1 MKLKALLLCE
11 DLRFEVGGTF
21 TLVGVLGER
30 IVVSAGPDPIV
41 MPKLA
46 FVAVIG
52 GLRGVEELRFRQWIL
67 TGNEQVPTSEL
78 RREPHDPATDE
89 HNFVFSESPAVF
101 PGEGTYEIGIDLEIG
116 QRRATY
122 RYAFAIARSGGV
134 TE

>member
-52 GLRGVEELRFRQWIL
+52 GLRGVEEIRFRQWIR
-67 TGNEQVPTSEL
+67 TSNDEL
-78 RREPHDPATDE
+78 PLGALRSEPHDPTTDE

-101 PGEGTYEIGIDLEIG
+101 PGEGTYEIGIDLQIE
-116 QRRATY
+116 QHRATY
-122 RYAFAIARSGGV
+122 RYPFAIERRA
-134 TE
+134 

>member
-30 IVVSAGPDPIV
+30 ILVSPGPDPIV

-52 GLRGVEELRFRQWIL
+52 GLRGVDEIRFRQWCLTYNEDVPTEEL
-67 TGNEQVPTSEL
+67 TGRGAGPRPLT
-78 RREPHDPATDE
+78 
-89 HNFVFSESPAVF
+89 
-101 PGEGTYEIGIDLEIG
+101 G
-116 QRRATY
+116 
-122 RYAFAIARSGGV
+122 
-134 TE
+134 

>member
-46 FVAVIG
+46 FVAVLG
-52 GLRGVEELRFRQWIL
+52 GLRGVDAIQFRQWIRTNGEDVPAEEL
-67 TGNEQVPTSEL
+67 T
-78 RREPHDPATDE
+78 REPHDPQTDE
-89 HNFVFSESPAVF
+89 HNFVYTLSPAVF

-122 RYAFAIARSGGV
+122 RYAFAIVRRGELA
-134 TE
+134 